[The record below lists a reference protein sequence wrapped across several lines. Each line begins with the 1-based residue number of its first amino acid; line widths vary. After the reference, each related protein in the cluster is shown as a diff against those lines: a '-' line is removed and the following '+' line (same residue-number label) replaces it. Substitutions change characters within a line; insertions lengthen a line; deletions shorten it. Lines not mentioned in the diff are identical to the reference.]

1 MFVHAFHAPSGWR
14 GAVPAARAA
23 GRCLRPRYPSEAGAH
38 EKVSYRRTAATW
50 SRAWA
55 RRRAVRPPAGPPAV
69 ASGLVGDRL
78 RLAHHLDVT
87 DAGLL
92 KVGSDRVRVAHHDHR
107 EPLEV
112 EMGTHRCKHVA
123 SGHRVD

>member
-23 GRCLRPRYPSEAGAH
+23 GRCLRPISPSEAGAH

-55 RRRAVRPPAGPPAV
+55 RRRAVRPPAV

-92 KVGSDRVRVAHHDHR
+92 EVGSDRVRVAHHDPR

-112 EMGTHRCKHVA
+112 EMGAR
-123 SGHRVD
+123 